1 MTVDAPA
8 VAIFEAVKQRLHV
21 SFEEMAGRSRV
32 QSITHARYLTMFLL
46 RQEGWSF
53 PRISKLLN
61 RHHTI
66 AMWACKRVLIEPAY
80 ADDLPVLREMLA
92 SEPPPR
98 EAAP

>member
-8 VAIFEAVKQRLHV
+8 VAIFEAIQRRLRI
-21 SFEEMAGRSRV
+21 SFEEMSSRSRV
-32 QSITHARYLTMFLL
+32 QRITHARYLAMFLL

-53 PRISKLLN
+53 PRIATLLN

-66 AMWACKRVLIEPAY
+66 AMWACKRVLVEAEY
-80 ADDLPVLREMLA
+80 EGDLAALREAL
-92 SEPPPR
+92 PPPR